1 MPMCQTQKGCP
12 IKAIA
17 QDTTITR
24 TCRIYMRARNLLE
37 YPHLQEM
44 GHELLKKEGIRDSS
58 LLILLEGVVQEYRNE
73 KREQQ
78 KRINEA
84 KNLAAKGRN

>member
-1 MPMCQTQKGCP
+1 MCQTERGCP

-17 QDTTITR
+17 QDTEITR
-24 TCRIYMRARNLLE
+24 VCRVYMRARNLLE

-58 LLILLEGVVQEYRNE
+58 LLILLEGVVQDYRKE
-73 KREQQ
+73 KREQE
-78 KRINEA
+78 KRIEEA
-84 KNLAAKGRN
+84 KSLAKKGGGL